1 MSIVKCEV
9 YSLKWDE
16 NGLRDKTLNE
26 IKKDINSN
34 SNSNSNSNCQIKCQC
49 LDRTYNVTVGSII
62 KHFST
67 SVHKD
72 WVNIKK
78 HEHIKEFGSCC
89 SPIETVDFLLKE
101 NRELKKLIVR
111 LTNQNKIF
119 EETIYDFKR
128 NISELSLKSSI
139 EDNTLHQ
146 IS

>member
-1 MSIVKCEV
+1 MSIVKYEV

-26 IKKDINSN
+26 IKKAINSN
-34 SNSNSNSNCQIKCQC
+34 IQIKCEC
-49 LDRTYNVTVGSII
+49 SDRMYNVTVGSII

-67 SVHKD
+67 NVHKD
-72 WVNIKK
+72 WVNKK
-78 HEHIKEFGSCC
+78 KYEHIKEFGSCC
-89 SPIETVDFLLKE
+89 SPVETVDFLLKE
-101 NRELKKLIVR
+101 NRELKKLIVK

-119 EETIYDFKR
+119 EETIDNFKR

-139 EDNTLHQ
+139 EENTLHK

>member
-26 IKKDINSN
+26 IKRDTNFNTEII
-34 SNSNSNSNCQIKCQC
+34 CPC
-49 LDRTYNVTVGSII
+49 LDRTYNVTTGSII

-67 SVHKD
+67 NIHKD
-72 WVNIKK
+72 WVDKK
-78 HEHIKEFGSCC
+78 KYDHIKEFGSCC
-89 SPIETVDFLLKE
+89 SPVETVDFLLKE
-101 NRELKKLIVR
+101 NRELKKLVVK
-111 LTNQNKIF
+111 LTNQNKFF
-119 EETIYDFKR
+119 EETIDNFKR

>member
-26 IKKDINSN
+26 IKKDIDINLN
-34 SNSNSNSNCQIKCQC
+34 NEIRCQC
-49 LDRTYNVTVGSII
+49 LDRTYSVTVGSII

-67 SVHKD
+67 NIHRD
-72 WVNIKK
+72 WVNKKK

-89 SPIETVDFLLKE
+89 SPVETVDFLLKD
-101 NRELKKLIVR
+101 NRELKKLIVK

-119 EETIYDFKR
+119 EETIDNFKR

-139 EDNTLHQ
+139 EDIEDNTLYQ

>member
-1 MSIVKCEV
+1 MSIVKYEV

-34 SNSNSNSNCQIKCQC
+34 IQIKCEC
-49 LDRTYNVTVGSII
+49 SDRMYNVTVGSII

-67 SVHKD
+67 NIHKD
-72 WVNIKK
+72 WVNKK
-78 HEHIKEFGSCC
+78 KYEHIKEFGSCC
-89 SPIETVDFLLKE
+89 SPVETVDFLLKE
-101 NRELKKLIVR
+101 NRELKKLIVK

-119 EETIYDFKR
+119 EETIDNFKR

-139 EDNTLHQ
+139 EENTLHK

>member
-26 IKKDINSN
+26 IKKDI
-34 SNSNSNSNCQIKCQC
+34 NSNCQIKCQC

-72 WVNIKK
+72 WVNKK
-78 HEHIKEFGSCC
+78 KYEHIKEFGSCC

-119 EETIYDFKR
+119 EETIHNFKR

>member
-1 MSIVKCEV
+1 MSIVKYEV

-34 SNSNSNSNCQIKCQC
+34 IQIKCEC
-49 LDRTYNVTVGSII
+49 SDRMYNVTVGSII

-67 SVHKD
+67 NVHKD
-72 WVNIKK
+72 WVNKK
-78 HEHIKEFGSCC
+78 KYEHIKEFGSCC
-89 SPIETVDFLLKE
+89 SPVETVDFLLKE
-101 NRELKKLIVR
+101 NRELKKLIVK

-119 EETIYDFKR
+119 EEAIDNFKR

-139 EDNTLHQ
+139 EENTLHK

>member
-16 NGLRDKTLNE
+16 IGLRDKTLNE

-34 SNSNSNSNCQIKCQC
+34 CQIKCEC
-49 LDRTYNVTVGSII
+49 SDRTYNVTIGSII

-67 SVHKD
+67 NVHKD
-72 WVNIKK
+72 WVNKK
-78 HEHIKEFGSCC
+78 KYEHVKEFGSCC
-89 SPIETVDFLLKE
+89 SPVETVDFLLKE
-101 NRELKKLIVR
+101 NRELKKLIVK

-119 EETIYDFKR
+119 EETVDNFKR

-139 EDNTLHQ
+139 ENNTLYQ